1 FACARRTP
9 PRLSFPTRR
18 SSDLTL
24 VSVIPD
30 DGFHKQQ
37 IDHAAELIFAAEVN
51 LNRYRIGFQTIFKL
65 LYDFKEISTGTV
77 HLVDEYHTRNFIFV
91 GLTPHGLGL
100 RLHTGRTTQHHH
112 STIQYTQRAFN
123 FNGEVDV
130 PRGIDDVN

>member
-77 HLVDEYHTRNFIFV
+77 HLVDEYHRSEEHTSELQSRENLV
-91 GLTPHGLGL
+91 C
-100 RLHTGRTTQHHH
+100 RLLL
-112 STIQYTQRAFN
+112 
-123 FNGEVDV
+123 
-130 PRGIDDVN
+130 